1 LKRLAILLA
10 ACGSDPE
17 THVDAPPPDAFVACS
32 AQLTGNFAETIT
44 SGEPCAALG
53 ESGLTVQLPSM
64 NFVEPY
70 TITFG
75 IGNVAGDY
83 SAQTVTTWSSQA
95 TRMLAHDMCIL
106 AAGDQAVPHGDFTLH
121 LDSVVPAHG
130 TLSLDQPVHA
140 TAFSDCGD
148 PLVEHFEVTF

>member
-1 LKRLAILLA
+1 MKRLALLLA
-10 ACGSDPE
+10 ACAHDPAA
-17 THVDAPPPDAFVACS
+17 HVDAAPPDAFVACS
-32 AQLTGNFAETIT
+32 AKLTGNFTEAIA
-44 SGEPCAALG
+44 SGDSCAALG
-53 ESGLTVQLPSM
+53 DNGLTVQLPSL

-70 TITFG
+70 TIAFG

-83 SAQTVTTWSSQA
+83 SSQTVMTWSSQA
-95 TRMLAHDMCIL
+95 TRILAHDMCIL

-148 PLVEHFEVTF
+148 PLVEHFEVVF